1 MFNKE
6 LIKSFERI
14 SETMVDISNTMFVIN
29 ESLKET
35 QIVQA
40 KLVKQMDELNDRVTK
55 LEMKVG

>member
-1 MFNKE
+1 MLNKE

-40 KLVKQMDELNDRVTK
+40 KLVKQMDELNDRVTR